1 MDIHT
6 DDYKQYYTT
15 AGNPVLWMYDFPPFS
30 PSIHYVRQQSVDRSR
45 EHALVELK
53 ALSAIEARAT
63 AAEAR
68 IEVLE
73 KALRKYMAAT
83 PEHDYSCGVGPR
95 YRCTCDLHEANEAAR
110 QALKGST
117 DG

>member
-15 AGNPVLWMYDFPPFS
+15 AGNPVLWMYEFPPFS

-45 EHALVELK
+45 EHALVEIK

-63 AAEAR
+63 AAEAKVAVLETALRKVENEPR
-68 IEVLE
+68 ISRHDAAQVLSDMQDIARAALE
-73 KALRKYMAAT
+73 KAN
-83 PEHDYSCGVGPR
+83 G
-95 YRCTCDLHEANEAAR
+95 
-110 QALKGST
+110 
-117 DG
+117 

>member
-1 MDIHT
+1 MPE
-6 DDYKQYYTT
+6 K
-15 AGNPVLWMYDFPPFS
+15 PP
-30 PSIHYVRQQSVDRSR
+30 SVAQLLNWDERSVAPRGKLNRKLSRILDRT
-45 EHALVELK
+45 
-53 ALSAIEARAT
+53 ARAT

-73 KALRKYMAAT
+73 EALRKYMAAT
-83 PEHDYSCGVGPR
+83 PEHDYSCGVGPL